1 MMHGCMTVLLYKLMG
16 SYMTWVWLGQVSMLP
31 EELKSKMASANGPVL
46 GELLDGYP
54 VKFNMYWK
62 PVEYSDSDSDLET
75 DGLS

>member
-1 MMHGCMTVLLYKLMG
+1 MMHGCMTVLLYKPMG
-16 SYMTWVWLGQVSMLP
+16 SYVIWVWLGQVSMLP

-75 DGLS
+75 DGLP